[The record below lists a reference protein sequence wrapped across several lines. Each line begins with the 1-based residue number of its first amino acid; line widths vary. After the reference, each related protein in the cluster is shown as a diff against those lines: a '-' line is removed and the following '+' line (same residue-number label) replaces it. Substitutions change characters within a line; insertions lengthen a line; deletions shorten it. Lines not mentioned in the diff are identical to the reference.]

1 MRLITPIV
9 AGETVA
15 DADAR
20 LQGFMG
26 LLLPALDRYIPGV
39 MAVAA
44 GAQRE

>member
-1 MRLITPIV
+1 VRLITPIA

-26 LLLPALDRYIPGV
+26 LLLPELDEYIPGSL
-39 MAVAA
+39 AVTA
-44 GAQRE
+44 GVQRK